1 MEVTVVDN
9 SKPLQLEEMEH
20 YVIFPHDN
28 KMEAEIQLDLPRKEK
43 HLTFEIQDCEGNKL
57 MNQEIGRVK
66 KHSLIKINLQ
76 SLADG
81 KYYAILKGK
90 KYSLVSRITVVR

>member
-1 MEVTVVDN
+1 
-9 SKPLQLEEMEH
+9 
-20 YVIFPHDN
+20 
-28 KMEAEIQLDLPRKEK
+28 
-43 HLTFEIQDCEGNKL
+43 